1 MVFRE
6 IRDPAYTAKQSAVL
20 SANQENSISWI
31 RRQFLRQYS
40 LLQLGEN
47 TEFRFSLCFSEGTQ
61 SPYIY
66 LH

>member
-20 SANQENSISWI
+20 PANQENSISWI

-47 TEFRFSLCFSEGTQ
+47 TEFRFSLCFSEDTQ